1 MSRRS
6 TSFSGQWAG
15 RLVEMMESHAFRA
28 LSLSAHRVIHR
39 VEIELAHHAG
49 KDNGSLPVTFDDFQ
63 SYGVHRHAIAPAIR
77 EAVALG
83 FLEITQKGRAGNAEW
98 RKPNLF
104 RLTYRP
110 AKGVYGD
117 GTHEW
122 RKIDSDEAAKRL
134 ANAAR
139 KAKAEKTKHQ
149 CRKRTDLTPAKRT
162 NKRPSHGTE
171 TGITGHG
178 SETITTSI
186 SRGAGQDAA

>member
-49 KDNGSLPVTFDDFQ
+49 KDNGTLPVTFDDFQ

-83 FLEITQKGRAGNAEW
+83 FLEITQEGRAGNAEW
-98 RKPNLF
+98 RNQIYFGSRTGRRRASMVTAPMN
-104 RLTYRP
+104 
-110 AKGVYGD
+110 G
-117 GTHEW
+117 
-122 RKIDSDEAAKRL
+122 
-134 ANAAR
+134 AR
-139 KAKAEKTKHQ
+139 
-149 CRKRTDLTPAKRT
+149 
-162 NKRPSHGTE
+162 
-171 TGITGHG
+171 
-178 SETITTSI
+178 SI
-186 SRGAGQDAA
+186 VTRQRSG